1 MKIKSFSLGFG
12 TQVFKAF
19 SDESRVRILH
29 LLYLHGELCTTD
41 LEVVLAY
48 TQTKTSR
55 HLSYLKAAGLASSR
69 RQDAYVFYRLNSGV
83 VQIVQQ
89 LFKFMATDP
98 QLGQDEKAF
107 NALLSN
113 RELVASRLQLAGLV
127 RGNS

>member
-29 LLYLHGELCTTD
+29 LLYLHQELCTTD
-41 LEVVLAY
+41 LEVVLEF

-55 HLSYLKAAGLASSR
+55 HLAYLKAAGLASAR
-69 RQDAYVFYRLNSGV
+69 RQDAHVFYRLNSGV

-98 QLGQDEKAF
+98 QLAADEKAF

-113 RELVASRLQLAGLV
+113 RELVASKLQLAGLV
-127 RGNS
+127 RGR